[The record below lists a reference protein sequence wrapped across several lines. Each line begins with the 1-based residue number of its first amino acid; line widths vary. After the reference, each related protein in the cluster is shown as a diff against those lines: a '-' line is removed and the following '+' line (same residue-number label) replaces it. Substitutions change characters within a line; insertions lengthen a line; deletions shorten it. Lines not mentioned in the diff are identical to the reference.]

1 MDGIVIDWAIEK
13 LQWLLEN
20 PEVTWSGSGVYV
32 LSLIVGAVLAV
43 AVYVLRR
50 KKKDPASSTFTCN
63 SGEQNNA
70 QGDNPVGKQIN
81 NYGPVTSTS
90 GNQSPAIHGPNATVN
105 YNNVSPE
112 VLADVRKLAVTESA
126 LASFFRILEEQQV
139 ARGDL
144 DAKLR
149 EIAMRHV
156 ELLQRFKAVQSDD
169 PEVQYLKEQ
178 AEDAIKTGA
187 YDQADM
193 LLAQAKERDRAAVAR
208 LKESL
213 AEQQAALEKRQLSEA
228 ASCVE
233 QAKLQRLQYN
243 YKKSA
248 QYYQEAAATL
258 PERYKTERA
267 DYLGGAGNDLNNI
280 ARYAEALSL
289 YEQSLSIFRAIGNWK
304 GEGMMLNNISQI
316 YKVQGDYGK
325 TLDYLEQSL
334 AVFRKVGDKEGQ
346 GGALNNIG
354 FIYLAKGD
362 YTKALKYF
370 EQSLPLLKEIRN
382 KKGEGT
388 TLNNIGQIHKQQGDF
403 TAALKYYNKALA
415 IAREIKDKALESKVL
430 NNIGQ
435 VYHAQKNYDA
445 ALEYAEQSLAI
456 TRQIGDRQGEGR
468 TLNNIA
474 LIYTA
479 KGNYPAALKQYE
491 QALIIAKEIGD
502 KAGEAVR
509 NWNIGKLYRDQ
520 GELAKAEPYLDRAV
534 ELAEQLEHPKQEE
547 WRKGLEEVR
556 AKLREQ
562 Q

>member
-1 MDGIVIDWAIEK
+1 MFFFVKGGKMVYSSAMTFFKRDRK
-13 LQWLLEN
+13 MEN
-20 PEVTWSGSGVYV
+20 HFENKG
-32 LSLIVGAVLAV
+32 
-43 AVYVLRR
+43 
-50 KKKDPASSTFTCN
+50 
-63 SGEQNNA
+63 GEQNIA
-70 QGDNPVGKQIN
+70 Q
-81 NYGPVTSTS
+81 
-90 GNQSPAIHGPNATVN
+90 GPNAISKQQITGNGNIISGTGNVTVN
-105 YNNVSPE
+105 YGVPLE
-112 VLADVRKLAVTESA
+112 RYEQIKKDLDVTDA
-126 LASFFRILEEQQV
+126 LLISFFKILEQGNIPREDWGV
-139 ARGDL
+139 RL
-144 DAKLR
+144 P
-149 EIAMRHV
+149 EIAFRYKD
-156 ELLQRFKAVQSDD
+156 LLQRFEAVTSDD
-169 PEVQYLKEQ
+169 PQVKALKEQ
-178 AEDAIKTGA
+178 AGQAIEHGE
-187 YDQADM
+187 YDRVDM

-208 LKESL
+208 LEASL
-213 AEQQAALEKRQLSEA
+213 AEQQTTLEKRQLSEA

-233 QAKLQRLQYN
+233 QAKLQRLQYRHE
-243 YKKSA
+243 KSA
-248 QYYQEAAATL
+248 QYLQEAAAAL
-258 PERYKTERA
+258 PERYKTARA

-346 GGALNNIG
+346 GGVLNNIG

-445 ALEYAEQSLAI
+445 A
-456 TRQIGDRQGEGR
+456 
-468 TLNNIA
+468 
-474 LIYTA
+474 
-479 KGNYPAALKQYE
+479 
-491 QALIIAKEIGD
+491 
-502 KAGEAVR
+502 
-509 NWNIGKLYRDQ
+509 
-520 GELAKAEPYLDRAV
+520 
-534 ELAEQLEHPKQEE
+534 
-547 WRKGLEEVR
+547 
-556 AKLREQ
+556 
-562 Q
+562 